1 MMKLIWTIIGILILV
16 HAYFYIRYQQI
27 DPCAAALTKVERED
41 PAALP
46 SVTALLANRDL
57 GTIGRCYMIGIVGP
71 GSAP

>member
-46 SVTALLANRDL
+46 GVTALLANRDL
-57 GTIGRCYMIGIVGP
+57 GAIGRCYMIAIVGP
-71 GSAP
+71 GSAS

>member
-27 DPCAAALTKVERED
+27 DPCAAALAKVERED

-46 SVTALLANRDL
+46 AVTAELADRNL
-57 GTIGRCYMIGIVGP
+57 GTIGRCYMIGIIGP
-71 GSAP
+71 GSAS